1 MDSSEGVLRT
11 ASAGLKSL
19 KILTEQIQISSNGN
33 CDIVD
38 ITREIRELLHESM
51 LKKGS
56 ANISVVGSTASISTI
71 EYEPGLKRDLPELLD
86 KLIPSAKRYHH
97 NDTWGDHNGH
107 AHLRST
113 IIGTSKSFPF
123 INGELLLGTW
133 QQIVLID
140 FDDRARQRKII
151 VQFIGE

>member
-1 MDSSEGVLRT
+1 V
-11 ASAGLKSL
+11 
-19 KILTEQIQISSNGN
+19 KILTEQILVGSNGN

-38 ITREIRELLHESM
+38 ITREIRELLHESK
-51 LKKGS
+51 LKKGT

-71 EYEPGLKRDLPELLD
+71 EYEPGLKRDLPEMLD
-86 KLIPSAKRYHH
+86 KLIPSGKRYHH

-113 IIGTSKSFPF
+113 IIGTSKSFP
-123 INGELLLGTW
+123 IVNGEVLLGTW

-140 FDDRARQRKII
+140 FDDHPRQRKII